1 MGRVGGPSRQP
12 VAVGAAL
19 IRITAKKDGFRR
31 AGMTHAGTREYPDG
45 AFTAEALAALKAE
58 PMLVIEEIPDAG
70 EPKPTTRKKD

>member
-1 MGRVGGPSRQP
+1 MGRVGGTSRQP
-12 VAVGAAL
+12 VAVGDAM

-45 AFTAEALAALKAE
+45 TFTAEALAALKAE

-70 EPKPTTRKKD
+70 EPKPATRKKA